1 MKNQFIP
8 HKHTCELKLLYRDT
22 WKEYCPL
29 QGNLSESEDEC
40 EECMHFITIN
50 FDPNNPLCIRDI
62 IR

>member
-1 MKNQFIP
+1 MKKQFIP
-8 HKHTCELKLLYRDT
+8 HKHICELKLFYRDT
-22 WKEYCPL
+22 WKDFCPL
-29 QGNLSESEDEC
+29 KGNLSESEDEC